1 MSVGL
6 TYHGTNPAN
15 VSGIM
20 NTGFNPGRLISVAP
34 GQIFS
39 TNNPAMAS
47 RYGTPLK
54 MVTPRSAFSLPSG
67 LLGTGIRGSE
77 VIQSPSAATRGLNL
91 ASKLGTEYTGSTA
104 QRLLAGQMVSGLGGI
119 SNPALISRILSSP
132 LGRIAG
138 TVLGLPG
145 LAATG
150 LYGLSQ
156 QMKPGS
162 ALGKFIDEGP
172 TNYESRQNELKEK
185 QRQRQM
191 KKQKDD
197 LAERLAKLNVDNF
210 KKMTNYVTGQQLHG
224 GPSGKDPTTGG
235 ASKQKQRENRA
246 LGKKRGFNFGGR

>member
-39 TNNPAMAS
+39 TNNPTMAS

-91 ASKLGTEYTGSTA
+91 ASKLGTEYTGPTA

-119 SNPALISRILSSP
+119 QNPALISRILSSP
-132 LGRIAG
+132 LTRIAG
-138 TVLGLPG
+138 TALGLPG
-145 LAATG
+145 AAMTG
-150 LYGLSQ
+150 LYGISQ
-156 QMKPGS
+156 AMKPGS
-162 ALGKFIDEGP
+162 GLSKFLEQGQANYLERQAARNVAASRALTDSQAAAARREAARQGRRTREGLDRAR
-172 TNYESRQNELKEK
+172 ER
-185 QRQRQM
+185 
-191 KKQKDD
+191 QKDR
-197 LAERLAKLNVDNF
+197 LAER
-210 KKMTNYVTGQQLHG
+210 TGK
-224 GPSGKDPTTGG
+224 S
-235 ASKQKQRENRA
+235 
-246 LGKKRGFNFGGR
+246 RGYFGGR